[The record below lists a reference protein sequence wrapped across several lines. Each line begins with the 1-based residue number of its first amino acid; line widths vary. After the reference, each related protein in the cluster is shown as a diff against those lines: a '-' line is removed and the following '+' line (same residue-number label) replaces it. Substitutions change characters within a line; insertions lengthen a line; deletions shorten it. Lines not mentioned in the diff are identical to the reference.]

1 MKTICRLAD
10 YTQGPNISLY
20 LFPDD
25 KEVLVGSDRTTIGDP
40 SNPEMY
46 IMDCD
51 SSNVVLHEGVTE
63 PDDWFG
69 WKYFYTADGGWTSN
83 PAWIDPRLPLPT
95 DSSEEPAP
103 EPTDSGSSDSETPE

>member
-25 KEVLVGSDRTTIGDP
+25 KQVLIESDRTTIGDP

-95 DSSEEPAP
+95 DS
-103 EPTDSGSSDSETPE
+103 GSSDSETPE